1 MDPFELAKPYWIN
14 LAYVN
19 NVSYF
24 ASVNIIISGFDF
36 MPALPGVSEAGG
48 QTMGHG
54 TGPTMKVMCFN
65 PGSRLKEKSQ
75 DAALNH

>member
-36 MPALPGVSEAGG
+36 MPALPGNRNLL
-48 QTMGHG
+48 G
-54 TGPTMKVMCFN
+54 T
-65 PGSRLKEKSQ
+65 
-75 DAALNH
+75 